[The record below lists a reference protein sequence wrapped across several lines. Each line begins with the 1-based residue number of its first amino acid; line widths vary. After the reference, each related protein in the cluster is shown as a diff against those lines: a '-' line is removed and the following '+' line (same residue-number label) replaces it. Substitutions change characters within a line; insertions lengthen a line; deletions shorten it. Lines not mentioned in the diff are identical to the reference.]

1 MDSVYETRLLV
12 NAADIDLNEFA
23 HQYLTKIVL
32 CAVSMLK
39 GGTDVKELVY
49 TLEGGKTGL
58 NINSAAIPLSPFPR
72 DALRETFKG
81 VALSLRG
88 VDKIDSLKIEM
99 KLRNESPDG
108 A

>member
-1 MDSVYETRLLV
+1 MNGVFETTLRV
-12 NAADIDLNEFA
+12 NGAGVDLNEFA

-39 GGTDVKELVY
+39 GGEAVSDLIY
-49 TLEGGKTGL
+49 TLDEGKTAL
-58 NINSAAIPLSPFPR
+58 TINGAAIPLSPFPR

-88 VDKIDSLKIEM
+88 VDMVNSLKIEM
-99 KLRNESPDG
+99 KLR
-108 A
+108 